1 MIYLH
6 ILTNINEYVDLLI
19 HMCIISVCTIMSK
32 KERLSWMFFIK
43 IVRKATIILKA
54 KTKSVQSIKPGGKMK
69 KKILLCLVS
78 IRNPEIP
85 QIPHN
90 KSAL

>member
-1 MIYLH
+1 MYHYEQERKI
-6 ILTNINEYVDLLI
+6 ILDV
-19 HMCIISVCTIMSK
+19 
-32 KERLSWMFFIK
+32 FIK